1 MQLKNILPALTV
13 IMCMHAAA
21 QTSFADS
28 IDHYHLNYVAE
39 HEVVKGDDRD
49 KLKFFAPDEHYRV
62 LARFERK
69 EQSAWMQMKTSAS
82 TVKIYRVYGVI
93 HFTIHDTVL
102 HLNLYQ
108 SQALMESEKYRNLL
122 FLPFTDLTTGKE
134 SYDGGRYIDLDMSSI
149 QNNEVVIDFN
159 KAYNPYC
166 AYVSGRYSCPIPPAE
181 NRLAVAVKAG
191 EMRYGDH

>member
-1 MQLKNILPALTV
+1 MQLKNFPLALTV
-13 IMCMHAAA
+13 FMALDVAA
-21 QTSFADS
+21 QTSYADS

-49 KLKFFAPDEHYRV
+49 KLKFFTPDEQFRV

-69 EQSAWMQMKTSAS
+69 EQSAWLQMKTSAAS
-82 TVKIYRVYGVI
+82 TKIYRIYGVI
-93 HFTIHDTVL
+93 TFTIHDTVL
-102 HLNLYQ
+102 RLNLYQ

-122 FLPFTDLTTGKE
+122 FLPFTDRTTGKE
-134 SYDGGRYIDLDMSSI
+134 SYDGGRYIDLDLNSI
-149 QNNEVVIDFN
+149 QNNKVLIDFN

-181 NRLAVAVKAG
+181 NNLAVAVRAG